1 MFNEYPY
8 TNFHE
13 LNADWLV
20 NTMKKLSNEWDEFH
34 KQLTAE
40 FEEFKNSMNGEWE
53 QFESSLTQAWE
64 KYKNDTNTALEKW
77 KTQTTQGLETWKTQ
91 TAEELNGSY
100 NTFTTQVNN
109 AISAFKNEINA
120 KVQGQDTKIT
130 ALEHKV
136 DTFIESLDISTEVD
150 RAFRELVNEGYV
162 TQLLSK
168 TKNIAALIPD
178 WTTISCDQYKSG
190 GYTVLLDRKSFA
202 LNNKISTSSQKN
214 LTNSLKVAETIF
226 KGEPFVAVVFMNG
239 ADYTAADG
247 VDDDYIYN
255 FTTSE
260 HCVGLIVVP
269 SSIFV
274 KSNWVSSPALLMEHY
289 KRKTPNFLF
298 AKNALTLFSD
308 PSQYSY
314 VQNRWVADKGELLCS
329 LLGAAAINVVK
340 YLDVRPELLYPK
352 DINFTLSGSTDHPF
366 GKIIRGESESSNRN
380 LSVLVRV
387 VYSRKTIS
395 FRFLGFDNK
404 SNITDTFD
412 SDTQKGVRFIAT
424 WNFPGLNDNMTF
436 PASIW
441 LTNKLG
447 SSQIFDT
454 EIPMQVGITGADST
468 YPSLKGKLLSWL
480 SPLFDTNFNSG
491 VNASIFKQAFVTDFN
506 FHTF

>member
-1 MFNEYPY
+1 MFHEYPY

-20 NTMKKLSNEWDEFH
+20 ATMEKLTSEWDEFH

-77 KTQTTQGLETWKTQ
+77 KTQTTQDLETWKTQ
-91 TAEELNGSY
+91 TAKELNDSY

-109 AISAFKNEINA
+109 AIYAFKNEINA

-130 ALEHKV
+130 TLENKV
-136 DTFIESLDISTEVD
+136 DTFIENLDISTEVD

-168 TKNIAALIPD
+168 TKNIAAVIPVLIDVP
-178 WTTISCDQYKSG
+178 CRQYKSG
-190 GYTVLLDRKSFA
+190 GYTVLLGRDRFT
-202 LNNKISTSSQKN
+202 LNNKIYASSQKG
-214 LTNSLKVAETIF
+214 LTAFMNTAEKTF
-226 KGEPFVAVVFMNG
+226 KGEPFVAVVFMG
-239 ADYTAADG
+239 GDDYLNADG

-260 HCVGLIVVP
+260 HCVGLIIVP
-269 SSIFV
+269 SSVYV
-274 KSNWVSSPALLMEHY
+274 KSNWKSSPALLMEHY
-289 KRKTPNFLF
+289 KQKTPNFLF

-314 VQNRWVADKGELLCS
+314 VTDKWIANKGEALCS
-329 LLGAAAINVVK
+329 LLGATAINVVE
-340 YLDVRPELLYPK
+340 YLDVRPDLLYPK
-352 DINFTLSGSTDHPF
+352 EINFTLSGSTDHPF
-366 GKIIRGESESSNRN
+366 GKIIRGSGESSNKN

-395 FRFLGFDNK
+395 FKFLGFDKK

-412 SDTQKGVRFIAT
+412 SDNQKGVRFIAT
-424 WNFPGLNDNMTF
+424 WNFPGLNDNIAF

-447 SSQIFDT
+447 NSQVFDT

-468 YPSLKGKLLSWL
+468 YPSLKGKLLSWF
-480 SPLFDTNFNSG
+480 SPLFDTDFNNG
-491 VNASIFKQAFVTDFN
+491 VNASIFKQTFVTDFN

>member
-1 MFNEYPY
+1 MVHEYPY

-20 NTMKKLSNEWDEFH
+20 DTMKKLSSEWDEFH

-64 KYKNDTNTALEKW
+64 KYKNDTNAA
-77 KTQTTQGLETWKTQ
+77 LETWKTQ
-91 TAEELNGSY
+91 TARELNDSY

-109 AISAFKNEINA
+109 AISTFKNEINA

-130 ALEHKV
+130 ALENKV
-136 DTFIESLDISTEVD
+136 DTFIENLDISTEVD

-178 WTTISCDQYKSG
+178 LIDIPCSQYNSG
-190 GYTVLLDRKSFA
+190 GYTVHLGRRKFT
-202 LNNKISTSSQKN
+202 LNNKIFNSSQKN
-214 LTNSLKVAETIF
+214 LTDLMNAAEAVF
-226 KGEPFVAVVFMNG
+226 KGEPFVTVVFMEG
-239 ADYTAADG
+239 ADYLNADG

-269 SSIFV
+269 SSMYV
-274 KSNWVSSPALLMEHY
+274 KSNWKSTPAILMEHY

-314 VQNRWVADKGELLCS
+314 VTDKWIANKGESLCS
-329 LLGAAAINVVK
+329 LLGAAAINVVE
-340 YLDVRPELLYPK
+340 YLDVKPELLYPK
-352 DINFTLSGSTDHPF
+352 EINFTLSGSTDHPF
-366 GKIIRGESESSNRN
+366 GKIIKGEEESSNSK

-395 FRFLGFDNK
+395 FKFLGFDKK
-404 SNITDTFD
+404 SNITDVFD

-424 WNFPGLNDNMTF
+424 WNFPGLNDNIIF

-468 YPSLKGKLLSWL
+468 YPSLKGKLLSWF
-480 SPLFDTNFNSG
+480 SPLFDTDFNSE